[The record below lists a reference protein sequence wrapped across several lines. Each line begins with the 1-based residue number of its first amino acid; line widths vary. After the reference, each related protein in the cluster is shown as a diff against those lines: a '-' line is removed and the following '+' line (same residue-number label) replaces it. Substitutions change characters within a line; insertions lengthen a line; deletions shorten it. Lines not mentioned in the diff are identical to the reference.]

1 MMRGD
6 AADTMNLEEDNW
18 VDELTEVEATQLQD
32 MKKRAAIPQKS
43 ESQYFSHWTQY
54 KTFGVDNKKKDLES
68 ADTLLLFFGAHPG
81 SPNPWKASTLW
92 TKMSAIKSF
101 LRLDNPKFETPPEVE
116 AYLSVCFFI
125 PTSTDLGRPNKKS
138 TSPNN
143 RIYSPKTKST
153 IGLEKLKGQTRTL
166 LEELLHVLP
175 CVVL

>member
-68 ADTLLLFFGAHPG
+68 ADTLVVVFWR
-81 SPNPWKASTLW
+81 SSW
-92 TKMSAIKSF
+92 I
-101 LRLDNPKFETPPEVE
+101 
-116 AYLSVCFFI
+116 
-125 PTSTDLGRPNKKS
+125 
-138 TSPNN
+138 
-143 RIYSPKTKST
+143 TKS
-153 IGLEKLKGQTRTL
+153 LESLNSVDKNVCYQVIFTLGQSQI
-166 LEELLHVLP
+166 
-175 CVVL
+175 